1 MKKITVVGAG
11 GAGYSIAAEL
21 ALNGHQVKL
30 LDLLHDNGKEDF
42 TEHDVVIELTGS
54 IEGTATLHT
63 VTTDAAAA
71 MEGAELVVVSTISNA
86 DELAARTI
94 APFIKSGTVVLLS
107 AGNLGSLIFRRVFD
121 ACGIKDVV
129 VGEACGALF
138 SSRRTGENVVF
149 FGNAN
154 RPKKA
159 AAYPAKDT
167 EKLIKAFEGIYTFTP
182 FSSILESAFNGPNLL
197 SHISLTVVNAGAI
210 ENGPKPYYS
219 FKQAICPSTI
229 AIADALWKEK
239 KAVMDA
245 LGYSCGPSPTGN
257 FRQYID
263 PEVHKFDNFKE
274 LTGPNSLQERHITE
288 DAPVLGA
295 LFLSVA
301 KAVGVETPLYDALI
315 KVAGAINHTDYYAE
329 GRTLENLGLGGL
341 RGVQVAKYFIGTV

>member
-229 AIADALWKEK
+229 
-239 KAVMDA
+239 
-245 LGYSCGPSPTGN
+245 
-257 FRQYID
+257 
-263 PEVHKFDNFKE
+263 
-274 LTGPNSLQERHITE
+274 GPNSLQERHITE

-341 RGVQVAKYFIGTV
+341 RGVQVAKYFIGTE